1 MKTVV
6 TNRKAR
12 FQYFLLEKWEAGIS
26 LKGTEVKSLRE
37 GAASLNESYCK
48 IEDNEMYLVDSNI
61 TPYNQGNIWNH
72 DPKRKRKLLMHKKEI
87 LKIKQK
93 IMEKG
98 LTLVPV
104 KIYFTEQ
111 GKAKIEIALAKGK
124 RLYDKRETIQ
134 KRDTERKIRKRE
146 YY

>member
-12 FQYFLLEKWEAGIS
+12 FQYFLFEKWEAGLS

-37 GAASLNESYCK
+37 GAASLNESYCR
-48 IEDNEMYLVDSNI
+48 IEGNEVFLLESNI

-93 IMEKG
+93 LMEKG
-98 LTLVPV
+98 LTLIPV
-104 KIYFTEQ
+104 KIYFNDK
-111 GKAKIEIALAKGK
+111 GKAKVEVALAKGK
-124 RLYDKRETIQ
+124 KLYDKRETIQ
-134 KRDTERKIRKRE
+134 KRDTERKLRRIE
-146 YY
+146 Y

>member
-12 FQYFLLEKWEAGIS
+12 FQYFLLEKWEAGVS

-48 IEDNEMYLVDSNI
+48 IEGNEVFLLESNI

-93 IMEKG
+93 LMEKG
-98 LTLVPV
+98 LTLIPV
-104 KIYFTEQ
+104 KIYFNDK
-111 GKAKIEIALAKGK
+111 GKAKVEVALAKGK
-124 RLYDKRETIQ
+124 KLYDKRETIQ
-134 KRDTERKIRKRE
+134 KRDTERRLRGKE
-146 YY
+146 Y

>member
-12 FQYFLLEKWEAGIS
+12 FQYFLLENWEAGMS
-26 LKGTEVKSLRE
+26 LRGTEVKSLRE

-48 IEDNEMYLVDSNI
+48 IEGNEMYLVDSNI

-104 KIYFTEQ
+104 KIYFNDQ

-146 YY
+146 Y

>member
-12 FQYFLLEKWEAGIS
+12 FQYFLLEKWEAGLS

-48 IEDNEMYLVDSNI
+48 IEGNEVFLLESNI

-93 IMEKG
+93 LMEKG
-98 LTLVPV
+98 LTLIPV
-104 KIYFTEQ
+104 KIYFNDK
-111 GKAKIEIALAKGK
+111 GKAKVEVALAKGK
-124 RLYDKRETIQ
+124 KLYDKRETIQ
-134 KRDTERKIRKRE
+134 KRDTERKLRRIE
-146 YY
+146 Y

>member
-146 YY
+146 Y

>member
-12 FQYFLLEKWEAGIS
+12 FQYFLLEKWEAGLS

-37 GAASLNESYCK
+37 GAVSLNESYCK
-48 IEDNEMYLVDSNI
+48 IEGNEVFLLESNI

-93 IMEKG
+93 LMEKG
-98 LTLVPV
+98 LTLIPV
-104 KIYFTEQ
+104 KIYFNDK
-111 GKAKIEIALAKGK
+111 GKAKVEVALAKGK
-124 RLYDKRETIQ
+124 KLYDKRETIQ
-134 KRDTERKIRKRE
+134 KRDTERKLRRIE
-146 YY
+146 Y

>member
-12 FQYFLLEKWEAGIS
+12 FQYFLLEKWEAGLS

-48 IEDNEMYLVDSNI
+48 IEGNEVFLLESNI

-93 IMEKG
+93 LMEKG
-98 LTLVPV
+98 LTLIPV
-104 KIYFTEQ
+104 KIYFNDK
-111 GKAKIEIALAKGK
+111 GKAKVEVALAKGK
-124 RLYDKRETIQ
+124 KLYDKRETIQ
-134 KRDTERKIRKRE
+134 KRDTERRLRGRE
-146 YY
+146 Y

>member
-1 MKTVV
+1 MRIVV

-12 FQYFLLEKWEAGIS
+12 FQYFLLEKWEAGLS

-48 IEDNEMYLVDSNI
+48 IEGNEVFLLESNI

-93 IMEKG
+93 LMEKG
-98 LTLVPV
+98 LTLIPV
-104 KIYFTEQ
+104 KIYFNDK
-111 GKAKIEIALAKGK
+111 GKAKVEVALAKGK
-124 RLYDKRETIQ
+124 KLYDKRETIQ
-134 KRDTERKIRKRE
+134 KRDTERRLRGKE
-146 YY
+146 Y

>member
-1 MKTVV
+1 MRIVV

-12 FQYFLLEKWEAGIS
+12 FQYFLLEKWEAGLS

-48 IEDNEMYLVDSNI
+48 IEGNEVFLLESNI

-93 IMEKG
+93 LMEKG
-98 LTLVPV
+98 LTLIPV
-104 KIYFTEQ
+104 KIYFNDK
-111 GKAKIEIALAKGK
+111 GKAKVEVALAKGK
-124 RLYDKRETIQ
+124 KLYDKRETIQ
-134 KRDTERKIRKRE
+134 KRDTERRLRGRE
-146 YY
+146 Y

>member
-1 MKTVV
+1 VKTVV

-12 FQYFLLEKWEAGIS
+12 FQYFLLENWEAGMS
-26 LKGTEVKSLRE
+26 LRGTEVKSLRE

-48 IEDNEMYLVDSNI
+48 IEGNEMYLVDSNI

-104 KIYFTEQ
+104 KIYFNDQ

-146 YY
+146 Y